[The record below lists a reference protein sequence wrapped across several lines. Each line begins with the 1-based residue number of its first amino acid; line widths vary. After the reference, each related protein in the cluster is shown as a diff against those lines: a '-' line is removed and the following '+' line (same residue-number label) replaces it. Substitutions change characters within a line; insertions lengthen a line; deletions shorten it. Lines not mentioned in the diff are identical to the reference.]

1 MNGQVEVVL
10 RGRPAL
16 TEFDDFHGSVAAL
29 PFLSYGGPYAA
40 AELGDLY
47 SDVHFAWAIDYFEQ
61 GQNSA
66 WLLPN
71 RIYEGCLHG
80 AVPIALAGTETAA
93 FIERLGIGIVLPDTK
108 PATLRRA
115 IGSLDT
121 ATLRRL
127 AEAVSAVP
135 ATVFAAGIADAR
147 DLVARLAR
155 AAGNAT
161 AELKVA
167 A

>member
-1 MNGQVEVVL
+1 
-10 RGRPAL
+10 
-16 TEFDDFHGSVAAL
+16 
-29 PFLSYGGPYAA
+29 
-40 AELGDLY
+40 
-47 SDVHFAWAIDYFEQ
+47 VHFAWAVDYFEQ

-80 AVPIALAGTETAA
+80 AVPIALTGTETAA

-108 PATLRRA
+108 PGTLRRA

-121 ATLRRL
+121 GALRRL

-135 ATVFAAGIADAR
+135 ATVFAAGSADAR

-155 AAGNAT
+155 AAGSAT